1 MANTSTLL
9 LKPKPYT
16 GESLAGYQL
25 RVAEANG
32 YPSGIW
38 LFTHFLRTSRVTI
51 NSPEHAEKVAS
62 ILGLEAAELNRL
74 TYTYDEEPPRNYVRY
89 FGQKL
94 HLRHIKIKSPA
105 ICPHCLKEQAA
116 TSAFW
121 ELKYAVACPFHNI
134 RLLDSCQQC
143 GQKISWERS
152 QVCICPRCN
161 FDYRDSSIEIA
172 AQEVLE
178 LVRLLYTTANIS
190 LSALPD
196 ENSPISMPMGAL
208 KSESLSALIWMFSFI
223 GRDFTET
230 ESPPSRKDR
239 SGYENRLGA
248 EYLEVLKTADFLND
262 WPERL
267 LDAIYKNIASRTSKT
282 PYLAANNM
290 LLRLTSSK
298 MPVLFQQIGQA
309 LMESARVIHGL
320 DFRVD
325 SQTLEHA
332 KLRVSTCFS

>member
-1 MANTSTLL
+1 MANTPTLL
-9 LKPKPYT
+9 LRPKPYA

-38 LFTHFLRTSRVTI
+38 LLTHFLKTSRITI
-51 NSPEHAEKVAS
+51 NSPEHAAKVAS

-89 FGQKL
+89 FGQKV

-134 RLLDSCQQC
+134 RLIDWCQQC

-161 FDYRDSSIEIA
+161 FDYRDSSVEIA
-172 AQEVLE
+172 AQDVLE

-190 LSALPD
+190 LLALPD
-196 ENSPISMPMGAL
+196 EASPISMPMGAL

-223 GRDFTET
+223 SRIGIERSNVREENQSLLGTEYM
-230 ESPPSRKDR
+230 D
-239 SGYENRLGA
+239 
-248 EYLEVLKTADFLND
+248 VLKTVYFLAE

-267 LDAIYKNIASRTSKT
+267 LEAIYIKTSNRTGKT
-282 PYLAANNM
+282 PYVSTKGVLVT
-290 LLRLTSSK
+290 LSSPK
-298 MPVLFQQIGQA
+298 MPLLFQQLGQA

-325 SQTLEHA
+325 NQTLEHA
-332 KLRVSTCFS
+332 KLKVSTCFS